1 MMIIWD
7 KCGHGYCERKNCD
20 ENVNDH
26 VEQKMRTQ
34 KQVPWEAIC
43 ALAGIYD
50 CCLYL
55 TLLSSRQS
63 SLMNNN
69 GKPVSLIK
77 QCICIT
83 CHDAERCRS
92 ASKHH
97 QTTAVGLE
105 WQVHVQAV
113 LAVNPAS
120 LPAGEQSWQTKLPP
134 PRHGHGLTT
143 VVQYPTGNLAFMY
156 FLILPLW

>member
-1 MMIIWD
+1 MMIIIWD
-7 KCGHGYCERKNCD
+7 KSGHSYRGRKNCD

-34 KQVPWEAIC
+34 EQVLWEVIW

-55 TLLSSRQS
+55 TLLSSRQG

-69 GKPVSLIK
+69 AKPVSLIK

-83 CHDAERCRS
+83 CCQKDEDQPQNITKQPLWDWNDRFMHRQCL
-92 ASKHH
+92 
-97 QTTAVGLE
+97 Q
-105 WQVHVQAV
+105 WPQ
-113 LAVNPAS
+113 PPS
-120 LPAGEQSWQTKLPP
+120 LQEKQSWQTKLPP
-134 PRHGHGLTT
+134 PRHGHGLST